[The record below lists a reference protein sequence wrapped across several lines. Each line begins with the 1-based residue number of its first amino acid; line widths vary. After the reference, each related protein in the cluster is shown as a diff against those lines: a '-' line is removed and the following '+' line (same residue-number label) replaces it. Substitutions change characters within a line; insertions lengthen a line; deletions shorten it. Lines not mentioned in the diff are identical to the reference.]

1 MDERAFLFNLGIALG
16 AALLGGL
23 LARLLRLP
31 VLVGYLLAGI
41 AVGPHTPGIIASAAT
56 VKVVAKLGV
65 ALLMFAVG
73 VHFSLDE
80 LRAVRRTALLGG
92 GVQIVATVLLGLAL
106 GMAFGWGTFGGLF
119 FGCALALSST
129 AVMMKVLEERGEIG
143 TAHGKVML
151 GILVVQDLALVAMV
165 VLLPALALF
174 VQDGAGALS
183 VVGWALLRAALFLA
197 AVVLLATRAVPA
209 LLHLVARAGSREVFL
224 LTVVSICLVT
234 ALAAEEAG
242 LGIELGAFLA
252 GIIVSET
259 DYAHEVFAQVRPLR
273 DVFASLFF
281 VSIGMLLDPSFLAG
295 NAFQVGVVVLA
306 IVIGKALISLTAI
319 YALGWHGRTAILG
332 GLGLAQIGEFS
343 FVLATVG
350 SAKRLIPAEI
360 GGIILAAALVTLLL
374 APFVYSAAFPLYG
387 ALNKI
392 PFFSRRL
399 NRTRHAGDPFAK
411 GACSDAR
418 VLVLGYGR
426 IGQYV
431 SDALRAKRVPHLV
444 VDYDAGA
451 QRSLLGTGVPALYGD
466 ATSPSVLE
474 RAEPRC
480 VQLAVVAL
488 PEADATE
495 MAVRALREIAP
506 QLPVLARVH
515 RGTDIPRMRRAG
527 AEAVIYAEFE
537 AGTEMIRQTLDRLG
551 FADPEVD
558 EYLQGV
564 RLERYREEV
573 A

>member
-273 DVFASLFF
+273 DVFDSLFF
-281 VSIGMLLDPSFLAG
+281 VSIGMLLDP
-295 NAFQVGVVVLA
+295 
-306 IVIGKALISLTAI
+306 
-319 YALGWHGRTAILG
+319 
-332 GLGLAQIGEFS
+332 
-343 FVLATVG
+343 
-350 SAKRLIPAEI
+350 
-360 GGIILAAALVTLLL
+360 
-374 APFVYSAAFPLYG
+374 
-387 ALNKI
+387 
-392 PFFSRRL
+392 
-399 NRTRHAGDPFAK
+399 
-411 GACSDAR
+411 
-418 VLVLGYGR
+418 
-426 IGQYV
+426 
-431 SDALRAKRVPHLV
+431 
-444 VDYDAGA
+444 
-451 QRSLLGTGVPALYGD
+451 
-466 ATSPSVLE
+466 
-474 RAEPRC
+474 
-480 VQLAVVAL
+480 
-488 PEADATE
+488 
-495 MAVRALREIAP
+495 
-506 QLPVLARVH
+506 
-515 RGTDIPRMRRAG
+515 
-527 AEAVIYAEFE
+527 
-537 AGTEMIRQTLDRLG
+537 
-551 FADPEVD
+551 
-558 EYLQGV
+558 
-564 RLERYREEV
+564 
-573 A
+573 